1 MSIALRL
8 FLMLGALLTALY
20 VFLKIRRSSLRIEDA
35 IFWIFCSLSLLVLSI
50 FPGIA
55 FFASGLLG
63 IQSPINFV
71 FLCMIFILLV
81 KLFLLS
87 FQMSKL
93 EDTVKNL
100 VQEIALQK
108 NECETRHGKEKP

>member
-8 FLMLGALLTALY
+8 FLMVGALLTALY

-55 FFASGLLG
+55 FFASALLG

-71 FLCMIFILLV
+71 FLCMIFILMV

-87 FQMSKL
+87 FQLSKMQ
-93 EDTVKNL
+93 DTVKNL
-100 VQEIALQK
+100 VQEAALLK
-108 NECETRHGKEKP
+108 NELENKPSDEK